1 MAKRQASGAPTWMV
15 TFADMMSLLLAL
27 FVLMLSFSVM
37 DQKRY
42 EQIAGTMREAF
53 GLDHLRRLAGIIER
67 DGNPHR
73 QHLRDAPVVVV
84 PLPPVQA
91 DVSEFETPPLMWR
104 LRRRLA
110 SEVALGLLRIAERDG
125 SIVVSFPE
133 SVAFPAGS
141 AHLNDS
147 ILPALDKLARMLAQT
162 EGDILVAGHTDT
174 TPIATER
181 FRSNWDLSTARAVS
195 VVHYWLETTALPA
208 SRLTPQGH
216 GDSRPL
222 FANDTAAHRSANR
235 RVEVSID
242 AQ

>member
-1 MAKRQASGAPTWMV
+1 MAKRQAAGAPSWMV

-37 DQKRY
+37 DAKRY

-67 DGNPHR
+67 DGNPQR

-84 PLPPVQA
+84 PLPPPQA
-91 DVSEFETPPLMWR
+91 DVSEFETPPLIWK
-104 LRRRLA
+104 LRRQLA
-110 SEVALGLLRIAERDG
+110 GEVALGLLRIAERDG

-133 SVAFPAGS
+133 SVAFPSGS

-147 ILPALDKLARMLAQT
+147 ILPALDKLARMLART

-195 VVHYWLETTALPA
+195 VVHYWLDTTALPA
-208 SRLTPQGH
+208 ARLTPQGH

-222 FANDTAAHRSANR
+222 FANDTAANRSANR